1 MGPTG
6 AAVSGLISRLGVRR
20 NTSPYDSASWL
31 LAAVVL
37 AVVIPA
43 NDKIASNDVF
53 FSAHDVSPLAWIVM
67 LVVVLIALW
76 LVLAGVLTLL
86 KRKLQLTGYDIASS
100 AIIFLIVWFFAGNAL
115 AGTLLQ
121 GAPAL
126 APVAGLLVAAGVTL
140 VARRFTMGSPLFIFA
155 SLAAVAPVLLAVFAG
170 GAAQA
175 ATPIDFTPDP
185 QRPSIVWV
193 VSDELQYPLVFDGSG
208 EIRPEFP
215 NLKALQADS
224 TTYTHAYSAANYT
237 DYAVPSMLTGISD
250 IAEQGPERMQEV
262 RANIGIVPSLASEY
276 SVVMESP
283 LYRFECDTSDCAS
296 VGAAADGNVAS
307 RMLGFAAD
315 TAAIAGRTALA
326 RPFSDA
332 FPSLDGKWRDFWSG
346 GDEFG
351 DNAEGNSV
359 GKAIA
364 GLRVAEQ
371 TAPNAP
377 VFAFWHTIR
386 THAPWNVDREG
397 KEIYPSRLPIVDDAH
412 MVGSNKAGTYSTPE
426 LQSIERRLY
435 ANSAVDFDRQLGLLI
450 AELKAT
456 GRYDNTII
464 VVTADHGAGITVE
477 ADRRIGDTLEQRWT
491 EVAHVPLMVKD
502 PNQTEAATVVAPR
515 STGQIARTV
524 LNTVGATPPAGMA
537 IAPDLSSDLSKG
549 PVFATVAGG
558 IMTPWVY
565 QDAPEPDPWQLQ
577 DLTPVNPDYPF
588 AIGIDDELLGQPV
601 PSGWVPVGTESID
614 AIPGESTQQLVVVER
629 TAGTCSPDATTGL
642 VSSGGVV
649 TGSVLWQSS
658 NSNAPDRGWAIA
670 PKAESYEFWCVSG

>member
-1 MGPTG
+1 M
-6 AAVSGLISRLGVRR
+6 SGVIARLGIRR
-20 NTSPYDSASWL
+20 NSSPFDSASWL
-31 LAAVVL
+31 LAVVVL

-43 NDKIASNDVF
+43 NDKIAANDVF
-53 FSAHDVSPLAWIVM
+53 FSAHGVSPIAW
-67 LVVVLIALW
+67 VVVLAVALVGLW
-76 LVLAGVLTLL
+76 FVLAGILTLL
-86 KRKLQLTGYDIASS
+86 KRRLKPTGYDIAAS
-100 AIIFLIVWFFAGNAL
+100 AIIFFIAWFFAGNAL
-115 AGTLLQ
+115 TATLFQ
-121 GAPAL
+121 GAPVL
-126 APVAGLLVAAGVTL
+126 APIAGLVVGAAVAIL
-140 VARRFTMGSPLFIFA
+140 ARRFTMGSPLFIFA
-155 SLAAVAPVLLAVFAG
+155 SIAAVAPVILAVFAG

-175 ATPIDFTPDP
+175 ATPLAFSPDP

-193 VSDELQYPLVFDGSG
+193 VSDELQYPLVFDGDG
-208 EIRPEFP
+208 QVRPEFP
-215 NLKALQADS
+215 NLKALQANS

-250 IAEQGPERMQEV
+250 IAEQGPDRMQEV

-296 VGAAADGNVAS
+296 VGAPADGSLAS

-371 TAPNAP
+371 TAPTAP
-377 VFAFWHTIR
+377 IFAFWHTIR

-435 ANSAVDFDRQLGLLI
+435 ANSAIDFDRQLGMLI
-450 AELKAT
+450 AELKAI

-477 ADRRIGDTLEQRWT
+477 ADRRVGDTLQQRWS
-491 EVAHVPLMVKD
+491 EVAHVPLLVKD
-502 PNQTEAATVVAPR
+502 PNQTEPSTVAAPR

-524 LNTVGATPPAGMA
+524 LNAAGATPPAGLA
-537 IAPDLSSDLSKG
+537 VSPDLSTDLPKG

-558 IMTPWVY
+558 VMTPWVY
-565 QDAPEPDPWQLQ
+565 QGAPESDPWLAQ
-577 DLTPVNPDYPF
+577 DLTPVNPAYPF
-588 AIGIDDELLGQPV
+588 AIGIDDSLLGAPV
-601 PSGWVPVGTESID
+601 PQGWVPVETDSID
-614 AIPGESTQQLVVVER
+614 AIEGESTKQLIVVTRVP
-629 TAGTCSPDATTGL
+629 GTCDPGATTGL
-642 VSSGGVV
+642 VSSKGNV
-649 TGSVLWQSS
+649 TGSVLWQSEG
-658 NSNAPDRGWAIA
+658 SNAPDRGWAIV
-670 PKAESYEFWCVSG
+670 PKTDSYEFWCTPA

>member
-1 MGPTG
+1 MGPSG
-6 AAVSGLISRLGVRR
+6 AAVRDVTSRLGIRK

-53 FSAHDVSPLAWIVM
+53 FSAHGVSPIAWVIV
-67 LVVVLIALW
+67 LVVALIALW
-76 LVLAGVLTLL
+76 LGLAGVLKLL
-86 KRKLQLTGYDIASS
+86 KRNLTPTGFDIAAS
-100 AIIFLIVWFFAGNAL
+100 AIIFVIVWFFAGNAL
-115 AGTLLQ
+115 TQTLFQ
-121 GAPAL
+121 GAPVL
-126 APVAGLLVAAGVTL
+126 APIAGLLVATAVTL
-140 VARRFTMGSPLFIFA
+140 IARRFTMGSPLFVFA
-155 SLAAVAPVLLAVFAG
+155 SLAAVVPVVLAVFAG

-237 DYAVPSMLTGISD
+237 DYAVPSMLAGISD
-250 IAEQGPERMQEV
+250 VAEQGPDRMQEV

-296 VGAAADGNVAS
+296 VGAPADGNFAS

-315 TAAIAGRTALA
+315 TVAIAGRTALA

-364 GLRVAEQ
+364 GLRLAEA
-371 TAPNAP
+371 TAPTAP
-377 VFAFWHTIR
+377 IFAFWHTIR

-435 ANSAVDFDRQLGLLI
+435 ANSAIDFDRQLGQLV
-450 AELKAT
+450 AELKAI

-502 PNQTEAATVVAPR
+502 PNQTEPATVVAPR

-524 LNTVGATPPAGMA
+524 LNAAGATAPDSLAVS
-537 IAPDLSSDLSKG
+537 PDLSKDLPKG
-549 PVFATVAGG
+549 PVFATVGGG

-565 QDAPEPDPWQLQ
+565 QGAPELDPWRQQ
-577 DLTPVNPDYPF
+577 DLTPVNSDYPF
-588 AIGIDDELLGQPV
+588 AIGIDDSLLGTSV
-601 PSGWVPVGTESID
+601 PGGWVPVETDSID
-614 AIPGESTQQLVVVER
+614 AIPGESTQQLVVITRVP
-629 TAGTCSPDATTGL
+629 GTCDPAITTGL

-649 TGSVLWQSS
+649 TGSVLWQSA
-658 NSNAPDRGWAIA
+658 NSNAPDRGWAIV
-670 PKAESYEFWCVSG
+670 PKAESYQFWCTSG

>member
-1 MGPTG
+1 MGHTG
-6 AAVSGLISRLGVRR
+6 AAVRDLISRLGVRK

-43 NDKIASNDVF
+43 NDKIAANEVF
-53 FSAHDVSPLAWIVM
+53 FSAHDVSPVAWITV
-67 LVVVLIALW
+67 LVVVLVLLW

-86 KRKLQLTGYDIASS
+86 KRKLSPTVYDLSAS
-100 AIIFLIVWFFAGNAL
+100 AIIFIIVWFFAGNAL
-115 AGTLLQ
+115 TETLFQ
-121 GAPAL
+121 NIPVL
-126 APVAGLLVAAGVTL
+126 APIAGLLLAAAVT
-140 VARRFTMGSPLFIFA
+140 VIARRYTMGSPLFAFA
-155 SLAAVAPVLLAVFAG
+155 SLAAVLPVVLAVFAG

-175 ATPIDFTPDP
+175 ATPMDFAPNP

-193 VSDELQYPLVFDGSG
+193 VSDELQYPLIFDRSG
-208 EIRPEFP
+208 KIRPEFP
-215 NLKALQADS
+215 NLAGLQANS
-224 TTYTHAYSAANYT
+224 TTYTHAYSVANYT
-237 DYAVPSMLTGISD
+237 DYAVPSMLAGISD
-250 IAEQGPERMQEV
+250 VAEQGPERMQKV

-283 LYRFECDTSDCAS
+283 LYRFECDTADCAS
-296 VGAAADGNVAS
+296 VGAAVEGNFAS

-315 TAAIAGRTALA
+315 TAAIAGRTTLA
-326 RPFSDA
+326 RPFSDL

-351 DNAEGNSV
+351 DDAEGNSV
-359 GKAIA
+359 GSAIA
-364 GLRVAEQ
+364 GLRAAQE
-371 TAPNAP
+371 TAPDAP

-386 THAPWNVDREG
+386 THAPWNVDRDG
-397 KEIYPSRLPIVDDAH
+397 KEIYPARLPIVDDAH

-435 ANSAVDFDRQLGLLI
+435 ANSAIDFDRQLGQLV

-502 PNQTEAATVVAPR
+502 PNQTEPATVVAPR

-524 LNTVGATPPAGMA
+524 LNAAGATPPVDMVVS
-537 IAPDLSSDLSKG
+537 PDLSADLPRG

-558 IMTPWVY
+558 VMTPWVFEGL
-565 QDAPEPDPWQLQ
+565 PEPDPWQQQ
-577 DLTPVNPDYPF
+577 DLTPVNLDYPF
-588 AIGIDDELLGQPV
+588 AIGIDDSILGKPV
-601 PSGWVPVGTESID
+601 PVGWVPAGTESVD
-614 AIPGESTQQLVVVER
+614 AFPGESNQQLVVVER
-629 TAGTCSPDATTGL
+629 AAGACNLDATTGL

-649 TGSVLWQSS
+649 TGSVLWQSAR
-658 NSNAPDRGWAIA
+658 SNAPDRGWAIV
-670 PKAESYEFWCVSG
+670 PKAESYEFWCTPG

>member
-1 MGPTG
+1 MGPPG
-6 AAVSGLISRLGVRR
+6 AAVRAVISRLGVRH
-20 NTSPYDSASWL
+20 NTSAYDSASWL

-53 FSAHDVSPLAWIVM
+53 FSAHDVSPMAWVVVLA
-67 LVVVLIALW
+67 VVLIALW

-86 KRKLQLTGYDIASS
+86 NRKLKPTSYDIAAS
-100 AIIFLIVWFFAGNAL
+100 AIIFVIVWFFAGNAL
-115 AGTLLQ
+115 TQTLFQ
-121 GAPAL
+121 GVPAL
-126 APVAGLLVAAGVTL
+126 APIAGLILAAAVTL
-140 VARRFTMGSPLFIFA
+140 IARRFTMGSPLFVFA
-155 SLAAVAPVLLAVFAG
+155 SLAAVVPVILAVFAG

-175 ATPIDFTPDP
+175 ATPIDFAPNP

-208 EIRPEFP
+208 KIRPEFP
-215 NLKALQADS
+215 NLTALQAES
-224 TTYTHAYSAANYT
+224 TTYTHAYAAANYT
-237 DYAVPSMLTGISD
+237 DYAVPAMLTGISD

-283 LYRFECDTSDCAS
+283 LYRFECDTADCAS
-296 VGAAADGNVAS
+296 VGSAAEGNFAS

-364 GLRVAEQ
+364 GLRSAEQ

-412 MVGSNKAGTYSTPE
+412 MVGSNKAGTYSTTE

-435 ANSAVDFDRQLGLLI
+435 ANSAIDFDRQLGQLV

-477 ADRRIGDTLEQRWT
+477 ADRRFGDTLEQRWT
-491 EVAHVPLMVKD
+491 EVAHVPLLVKD
-502 PNQTEAATVVAPR
+502 PNQTEPATVVAPR

-524 LNTVGATPPAGMA
+524 LNTAGATPPADMA
-537 IAPDLSSDLSKG
+537 DSPDLSTDLPNG
-549 PVFATVAGG
+549 PVFATVGGG

-565 QDAPEPDPWQLQ
+565 RGAPEPDPWLEQ
-577 DLTPVNPDYPF
+577 DLTPVNLDYPF
-588 AIGIDDELLGQPV
+588 AIGIDDALLGQPV
-601 PSGWVPVGTESID
+601 PSGWVSVETESID
-614 AIPGESTQQLVVVER
+614 AIPGESTQQLVVITRVP
-629 TAGTCSPDATTGL
+629 GTCDPAVTTGL
-642 VSSGGVV
+642 VSAGGVV

-658 NSNAPDRGWAIA
+658 NSNAPDRGWAIV
-670 PKAESYEFWCVSG
+670 PKADSYTFWCTSR

>member
-1 MGPTG
+1 
-6 AAVSGLISRLGVRR
+6 
-20 NTSPYDSASWL
+20 
-31 LAAVVL
+31 VVL

-43 NDKIASNDVF
+43 NEKIASNDVF
-53 FSAHDVSPLAWIVM
+53 FSAHDVSPVAWVVVLA
-67 LVVVLIALW
+67 VVLIALW

-86 KRKLQLTGYDIASS
+86 NRKLTATGYDIASS
-100 AIIFLIVWFFAGNAL
+100 AVIFVIVWFFAGNAL
-115 AGTLLQ
+115 TETRFQ
-121 GAPAL
+121 GVPVL
-126 APVAGLLVAAGVTL
+126 APIAGLVLAAAVTL
-140 VARRFTMGSPLFIFA
+140 TARRFTMGSPLFVFA
-155 SLAAVAPVLLAVFAG
+155 SLAAAVPVILAVFAG

-175 ATPIDFTPDP
+175 ATPIDFTSDP

-208 EIRPEFP
+208 SIRPEFP
-215 NLKALQADS
+215 NLKALQAQS

-262 RANIGIVPSLASEY
+262 RASIGIVPSLASEY

-296 VGAAADGNVAS
+296 VGAAAEGNFAS

-371 TAPNAP
+371 TAPSAP
-377 VFAFWHTIR
+377 IFAFWHTIR

-435 ANSAVDFDRQLGLLI
+435 ANSAIDFDRQLGLLI

-464 VVTADHGAGITVE
+464 VITADHGAGITVE
-477 ADRRIGDTLEQRWT
+477 ADRRVGDTLEQRWT

-502 PNQTEAATVVAPR
+502 PNQTTPATVEAPR

-524 LNTVGATPPAGMA
+524 LNTAGATPPVDMA
-537 IAPDLSSDLSKG
+537 VSPDLSKDLPNG
-549 PVFATVAGG
+549 PVFATVGG
-558 IMTPWVY
+558 GVMTPWVY
-565 QDAPEPDPWQLQ
+565 QGAPEPDPWQLQ
-577 DLTPVNPDYPF
+577 DLTPVNPNYPF
-588 AIGIDDELLGQPV
+588 AIGIDDSFLGKPV
-601 PSGWVPVGTESID
+601 PSDWVSVETESID

-629 TAGTCSPDATTGL
+629 VAGRCNRDATTGL
-642 VSSGGVV
+642 VSSEGVV
-649 TGSVLWQSS
+649 TGSVLWQSAS
-658 NSNAPDRGWAIA
+658 SNAPDRGWAIV
-670 PKAESYEFWCVSG
+670 PKADSYEFWCMSG